1 MKGHVD
7 LVVRDARLL
16 LESGLV
22 RGGVAVMDGR
32 ICAVATDEHL
42 PPADT
47 TVDGRGRI
55 LMPGLIDAHAHIH
68 DPAAL
73 DHEDFTTGSRAAAAG
88 GVTTVIDM
96 PLTSQLDTVEALEQ
110 RVRTGE
116 EMSIVDFGLYAGM
129 MRHDN
134 VAIIPQMLGHGVG
147 GFKAFTCEPY
157 RVDSGVIMR
166 LLSEVSEHGGHLTV
180 HAEDQGVLDEF
191 GRDMDGE
198 WDAPVSHA
206 LSRPEIAEQL
216 AVHGVIA
223 IARAT
228 GGHVH
233 IAHVTTRGGL
243 REVELGRL
251 HGVRVTTE
259 VCPHHLV
266 FDRDQMNRFGPVS
279 KMTPPLRSREDRAAL
294 WSGLLMGSVNIVVSD
309 HAPCPPDEKEA
320 GRDDIREA
328 WAGVDGVQMILRVL
342 LSEGIN
348 RGRLSFGRLLRAT
361 TRDPARL
368 FGLYPKKGAIRVGAD
383 ADLVL
388 VDPTLEQKV
397 TADMMFSKCG
407 WTLYEGLVMKGA
419 PVMTFVRGVP
429 VFEDDRTT
437 VAPGHGRF
445 QPAGSGLTRAMGQP
459 DVHP

>member
-1 MKGHVD
+1 M
-7 LVVRDARLL
+7 
-16 LESGLV
+16 
-22 RGGVAVMDGR
+22 
-32 ICAVATDEHL
+32 
-42 PPADT
+42 
-47 TVDGRGRI
+47 
-55 LMPGLIDAHAHIH
+55 
-68 DPAAL
+68 
-73 DHEDFTTGSRAAAAG
+73 
-88 GVTTVIDM
+88 
-96 PLTSQLDTVEALEQ
+96 
-110 RVRTGE
+110 
-116 EMSIVDFGLYAGM
+116 
-129 MRHDN
+129 
-134 VAIIPQMLGHGVG
+134 
-147 GFKAFTCEPY
+147 
-157 RVDSGVIMR
+157 
-166 LLSEVSEHGGHLTV
+166 
-180 HAEDQGVLDEF
+180 
-191 GRDMDGE
+191 
-198 WDAPVSHA
+198 
-206 LSRPEIAEQL
+206 
-216 AVHGVIA
+216 
-223 IARAT
+223 
-228 GGHVH
+228 
-233 IAHVTTRGGL
+233 
-243 REVELGRL
+243 
-251 HGVRVTTE
+251 
-259 VCPHHLV
+259 
-266 FDRDQMNRFGPVS
+266 
-279 KMTPPLRSREDRAAL
+279 
-294 WSGLLMGSVNIVVSD
+294 SD